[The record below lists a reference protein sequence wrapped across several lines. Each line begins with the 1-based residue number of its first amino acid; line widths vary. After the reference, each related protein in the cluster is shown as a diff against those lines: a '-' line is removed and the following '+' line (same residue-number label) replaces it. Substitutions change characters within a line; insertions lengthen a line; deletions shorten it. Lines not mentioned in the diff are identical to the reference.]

1 MVEITNIMT
10 ELSSGGVESK
20 SSSLVAQQK
29 EFHINNIMNSPV
41 KSVKSCH
48 VGSVISSYE
57 SGDEDSKDMQDYK
70 YENCN
75 TEISTTFLS

>member
-20 SSSLVAQQK
+20 SSSIIAQQK
-29 EFHINNIMNSPV
+29 DFQIINIMNSP
-41 KSVKSCH
+41 VKSCH

-57 SGDEDSKDMQDYK
+57 SGDEDSKDPYDFK
-70 YENCN
+70 YENCT